1 MKVLNDYHCSC
12 GKTQERF
19 IDNSMDEI
27 DCECGLKA
35 TKVVGA
41 FSYFKI
47 DGFREDINSSQWAKR
62 REGDY
67 LRRNKNS
74 EHITTS

>member
-1 MKVLNDYHCSC
+1 MKVLNDYQCSC

-19 IDNSMDEI
+19 IDTSIEEV

-62 REGDY
+62 REQDY
-67 LRRNKNS
+67 KRRNSGKDLMKVS
-74 EHITTS
+74 